1 MSGLSKKATLLS
13 IHSLFI
19 CHYTINPLQNTF
31 DELKFYDSFEE
42 LTLTFRK
49 YKSLPRRVFVS
60 SLVSCSSA
68 NKVIRNF
75 VRTFPV
81 LEGNYIF
88 VKKIFWRRFSHILK
102 TCSRWSHSHF
112 PTSDRE
118 SWDNAYWEERLPWNN
133 DFNFWVLLIS
143 VMWCW

>member
-81 LEGNYIF
+81 LERNYIF
-88 VKKIFWRRFSHILK
+88 VKKYFDVDFLIFSRLVRIGPIRISRLRTVRAEITLTGRKDFHEIMILI
-102 TCSRWSHSHF
+102 F
-112 PTSDRE
+112 E
-118 SWDNAYWEERLPWNN
+118 
-133 DFNFWVLLIS
+133 FF
-143 VMWCW
+143 